1 MLSTMML
8 TVEDDE
14 DYDRDD
20 AVDGA
25 DDNAVDAVDGERSG
39 AVGRAGHWPS
49 RSSKQHEKRLMPM
62 LLMLATMRKML
73 RQI

>member
-25 DDNAVDAVDGERSG
+25 DDNADDAVDGERSG